1 MPMTP
6 VLLDSRSLA
15 LQLKNNLKVQITEI
29 QKTKNLTPGLAVI
42 RVGDNLASKSYVA
55 SKCRQCQEVGI
66 YSKEYYF
73 PPLTP
78 MEPILELIYQLNASE
93 TIHGILLQLPLPQ
106 HLDAFE
112 LIEAIDPVKD
122 VDGLHPQNLGMLSL
136 GQPTVIPCTPKGILT
151 LLKSHKKDITGSHA
165 VIVGRSILVGR
176 PLAMLLLKEDC
187 SVTVL
192 HSKSRNISDITKT
205 ADILVAAVGQPQF
218 IQQEWVKPGAI
229 VLDVGI
235 NHIQGQKGQMEIVG
249 DVDFENVSHVAS
261 AITPVPGGIGPM
273 TVASLLENTVEAA
286 LRQIARQ

>member
-192 HSKSRNISDITKT
+192 HSKSQNIPDITKT
-205 ADILVAAVGQPQF
+205 ADILIAAVGQPKLVQK
-218 IQQEWVKPGAI
+218 EWVRPGAI

-235 NHIQGQKGQMEIVG
+235 NHIRGLEGQVTIVG
-249 DVDFENVSHVAS
+249 DVDFENVSQVAS

-286 LRQIARQ
+286 IRQSSRK